1 MKKLLMILLMIGML
15 VGTPKLANCSVYS
28 RIKGCGNTTKDWAIK
43 YARVT
48 GNKTVEYFNTSKD
61 WTIRYGGVA
70 TDWTVK
76 HSIIVKD
83 GIVCYASNEVFC
95 DMLYLTVDG
104 FTFGLVL
111 DDERCKDII
120 RRHPVSGRIVAI
132 GSRIIVVI
140 IISKGVE
147 KIVYYV
153 IRHFAAGGVYTS
165 QGINGAVN
173 YVGQTN
179 NFTRRGVEWARVG
192 RVITPVYKTPF
203 LCERRAVEQMLI
215 NRYGLANLAN
225 KIHSISP

>member
-15 VGTPKLANCSVYS
+15 IGTPKPASCSVYS
-28 RIKGCGNTTKDWAIK
+28 KVRGCGSTTKDWAIK
-43 YARVT
+43 YAYVT
-48 GNKTVEYFNTSKD
+48 GNKTVEYFNASKD

-83 GIVCYASNEVFC
+83 GIVCYAGNKMFC

-120 RRHPVSGRIVAI
+120 KRHPISGRIVAI
-132 GSRIIVVI
+132 SSRIIVVI

-147 KIVYYV
+147 EIIYYV
-153 IRHFAAGGVYTS
+153 IRHFAKGGVYTS
-165 QGINGAVN
+165 SLDGVVN

-179 NFTRRGVEWARVG
+179 NFTRRGIEWARMG
-192 RVITPVYKTPF
+192 RVITPVYRTPF
-203 LCERRAVEQMLI
+203 LCERRTIEQTLI
-215 NRYGLANLAN
+215 NRYGLANLVN